1 MCSGLDTS
9 DIVRILWY
17 NIKKYTMKNFN
28 WYRIGKIIGFI
39 ILFYF
44 VSIWEDPN
52 MNLNQ
57 FGNNVMFIMLAMC
70 IYDLQKDVRNLKN
83 K

>member
-1 MCSGLDTS
+1 MCSGLDTA

-52 MNLNQ
+52 MNLDQ
-57 FGNNVMFIMLAMC
+57 FYNNILHILITMT
-70 IYDLQKDVRNLKN
+70 IYNLWRDVRNLKN

>member
-1 MCSGLDTS
+1 MFCLALQ
-9 DIVRILWY
+9 DIIRILWY

-28 WYRIGKIIGFI
+28 WYRIGGFSGVI
-39 ILFYF
+39 TLFYF
-44 VSIWEDPN
+44 ISIWIDPT
-52 MNLNQ
+52 MSLDSYLQ
-57 FGNNVMFIMLAMC
+57 KVIFILIASL

>member
-1 MCSGLDTS
+1 LDIA

-28 WYRIGKIIGFI
+28 WYRIGGFSGI
-39 ILFYF
+39 CTLFYF
-44 VSIWEDPN
+44 ISIWEDPT
-52 MNLNQ
+52 MSLDSYLQ
-57 FGNNVMFIMLAMC
+57 KVILFLIAIL

>member
-1 MCSGLDTS
+1 
-9 DIVRILWY
+9 
-17 NIKKYTMKNFN
+17 MKNFN
-28 WYRIGKIIGFI
+28 WYRIGGFSGVFT
-39 ILFYF
+39 LFYF

-57 FGNNVMFIMLAMC
+57 FGNNVLFILITMT
-70 IYDLQKDVRNLKN
+70 IYDLWRDVRNLKN

>member
-1 MCSGLDTS
+1 
-9 DIVRILWY
+9 
-17 NIKKYTMKNFN
+17 MKNFN

>member
-1 MCSGLDTS
+1 M
-9 DIVRILWY
+9 I
-17 NIKKYTMKNFN
+17 NFN
-28 WYRIGKIIGFI
+28 WYRMGKMGGIFT
-39 ILFYF
+39 LLYF